1 MNNTKRMALLNSFS
15 SSGIYAIKMI
25 VTLFTRAVFIQ
36 QLGMSLL
43 GVQGVFTNV
52 LAMVSLAELGV
63 GSSLSLVLYKP
74 LVNRDAETITKL
86 MTFFKR
92 VYLVIS
98 AVVLLLGIVALPLLP
113 FLGKGLE
120 LSAVGTY
127 YLLFLANTVVS
138 YLFTYK
144 RTLLNANQFGYI
156 STLNDFFVW
165 LFVQILQV
173 IVLLLFQNFYIY
185 LIIQILGTVISNLN
199 ISRIVSKRFPDY
211 VKKNGETISKELKDD
226 IKRNTVGSLSA
237 KLGQIVINSTD
248 NILISM
254 FSGLKMVAIYSNYSV
269 IIASGIQALLIQAL
283 YSITPSIGYFVN
295 TKSEQDQVGL
305 YKTVLHYAML
315 FLTLTVPGVLLV
327 ATDFIKLW
335 TGSQFV
341 LPQLTLLVMV
351 MNFIVAVIRV
361 ATQSFINAKGL
372 AWFAR
377 KRPIVESLSNL
388 IISLGLVTIGNL
400 GVSGI
405 VLGTLV
411 SSLFVGLIYEVHILF
426 KYGFSERVV
435 LPIGYIVKIFLIL
448 AFIVMTSFLTNVLLT
463 VLPNLWL
470 DTTVRVLVS
479 LVISAFFGVTNL
491 SREQKLQV
499 IRLIS
504 FSKRKE

>member
-1 MNNTKRMALLNSFS
+1 M
-15 SSGIYAIKMI
+15 
-25 VTLFTRAVFIQ
+25 
-36 QLGMSLL
+36 
-43 GVQGVFTNV
+43 
-52 LAMVSLAELGV
+52 
-63 GSSLSLVLYKP
+63 
-74 LVNRDAETITKL
+74 
-86 MTFFKR
+86 
-92 VYLVIS
+92 
-98 AVVLLLGIVALPLLP
+98 
-113 FLGKGLE
+113 
-120 LSAVGTY
+120 
-127 YLLFLANTVVS
+127 
-138 YLFTYK
+138 
-144 RTLLNANQFGYI
+144 
-156 STLNDFFVW
+156 
-165 LFVQILQV
+165 QILQV

-199 ISRIVSKRFPDY
+199 ISRIVSERFPDY

-315 FLTLTVPGVLLV
+315 FLTLTVPGMLLV